1 MLMCPFSNLH
11 TRSSRDAKNFLKTH
25 NFDGIDLDYEFPV
38 AGDKDNFGLFVKEL
52 REGLGD
58 KYELTA
64 ATSATPSKIAGNFQ
78 KVSKL
83 AFACTYIQFLILIF
97 SHKIQAGYPVSIM
110 NQYMDAWHLM
120 SYDMHGSWEGKS

>member
-1 MLMCPFSNLH
+1 ME
-11 TRSSRDAKNFLKTH
+11 TH

-38 AGDKDNFGLFVKEL
+38 ADDKDNFGLFVKEL

-64 ATSATPSKIAGNFQ
+64 ATSATPSKIAGIFE

-83 AFACTYIQFLILIF
+83 AFVCTYRHISNFDFFFPKTFKLATLL
-97 SHKIQAGYPVSIM
+97 V
-110 NQYMDAWHLM
+110 
-120 SYDMHGSWEGKS
+120 

>member
-1 MLMCPFSNLH
+1 ME
-11 TRSSRDAKNFLKTH
+11 TH

-38 AGDKDNFGLFVKEL
+38 ADDKDNFGLFVKEL

-64 ATSATPSKIAGNFQ
+64 ATSATPSKIAGIFK
-78 KVSKL
+78 KVTKL
-83 AFACTYIQFLILIF
+83 AFFVHTYILLILIF
-97 SHKIQAGYPVSIM
+97 SQKIQAGYPVSIM

>member
-1 MLMCPFSNLH
+1 MLKCPFYKKFWIYTLFLQF
-11 TRSSRDAKNFLKTH
+11 RDAKNFLKTH

-64 ATSATPSKIAGNFQ
+64 ATSATPSKIAGIFQ
-78 KVSKL
+78 KVPKL
-83 AFACTYIQFLILIF
+83 AFFLYIHHF
-97 SHKIQAGYPVSIM
+97 
-110 NQYMDAWHLM
+110 
-120 SYDMHGSWEGKS
+120 